1 MKLLSVTPSD
11 SMIKKY
17 KAVFEI
23 DGKSKTVQFGAKG
36 YDDYTT
42 LDKDVRE
49 ERRERYIGRHGKE
62 DWDDPVKAGTLSRY
76 ILWEKPTI
84 QQAVRSFK
92 RRFGV

>member
-1 MKLLSVTPSD
+1 MKLVSVMPSD

-23 DGKSKTVQFGAKG
+23 DGKTKSVQFGAKG

-42 LDKDVRE
+42 LEKGVRE
-49 ERRERYIGRHGKE
+49 ARRELYIGRHYKE
-62 DWDDPVKAGTLSRY
+62 DWEDPLKAGTLSRY
-76 ILWEKPTI
+76 ILWEKPNLQEAI
-84 QQAVRSFK
+84 RSFK